1 MLKLKVF
8 DIKEN
13 SLNEY
18 KQSIKNKI
26 LKADDNL
33 FERFSK
39 LWNEIKM
46 NTYEFDR
53 KTKLLDELKNISVD
67 DLKIN
72 FDDIFYKS
80 PHKLSLQMYSGKYSI
95 PPELFKMQSYKLNK
109 DLTTKVTKNINEF
122 HSSKFL
128 KKIKKVVFA
137 KIKSRLQ

>member
-46 NTYEFDR
+46 N
-53 KTKLLDELKNISVD
+53 NISVD